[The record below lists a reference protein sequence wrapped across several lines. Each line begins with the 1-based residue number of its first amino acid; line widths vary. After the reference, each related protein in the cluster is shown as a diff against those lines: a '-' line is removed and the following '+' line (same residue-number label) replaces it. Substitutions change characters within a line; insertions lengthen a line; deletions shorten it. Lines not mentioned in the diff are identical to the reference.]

1 MNRNSWIAV
10 AAGILVIGFFL
21 FGGDIMPLFQ
31 GTSQSVPSD
40 MNTPS
45 VDTLQVE
52 DVVVGTGDIAFP
64 GDLLTVHYVGTLD
77 NGVKFDSSIDRGVPF
92 QFTLGAGQVIQGW
105 EMGFDGMKVGG
116 KRRIVIPPSLGYG
129 EIPNGPIPAGSTLIF
144 EVELVAVQKQ

>member
-45 VDTLQVE
+45 AETLQVE
-52 DVVVGTGDIAFP
+52 DVIVGTGELVLP
-64 GDLLTVHYVGTLD
+64 GDLLTVHYVGTLA

-105 EMGFDGMKVGG
+105 EMGFTGMKVGG